1 MFFFQ
6 GVRAMVRRRS
16 AFTLIELLVVI
27 AVIAIL
33 IGLLLPAVQKVREAA
48 ARMSCSNNLKQI
60 GLALHNHH
68 DSVGHFPAS
77 RTGGNAFS
85 IHVFLLPYMEQTNI
99 YNSINF
105 NVSWNNAANGL
116 PMGAPVKT
124 YLCPSDPTSVTPAG
138 LAGNNYRANEGTVP
152 VYSWGASDTSGVN
165 ANMPPPN
172 GGFFRDSAYTFANIT
187 DGASTTAAFSEHL
200 KGDFS
205 NAVSSPSDTFQPGTY
220 PATADEALAECNAID
235 PTNMAYQGNSGV
247 GAPWIQSSHSI
258 TSYWHIAPPN
268 GRSCMFPPSR
278 IATSASSGHI
288 NGVNLVLFDGSVH
301 FVTNG
306 INLVT
311 WRALGTRNGGETL
324 GSDW

>member
-1 MFFFQ
+1 
-6 GVRAMVRRRS
+6 MVRRRS

-48 ARMSCSNNLKQI
+48 ARASCTNNLKQI

-85 IHVFLLPYMEQTNI
+85 VHVFLLPYMEQTPI
-99 YNSINF
+99 YKSINF
-105 NVSWNNAANGL
+105 NASWSDPSNAL
-116 PMGAPVKT
+116 PTGATVKS
-124 YLCPSDPTSVTPAG
+124 YLCPSDPMSAMLPAG
-138 LAGNNYRANEGTVP
+138 WAGNNYRANEGTIP
-152 VYSWGASDTSGVN
+152 VYSWGASDTAGVN
-165 ANMPPPN
+165 AAMPPPN

-187 DGASTTAAFSEHL
+187 DGAANTAAFSEHL
-200 KGDFS
+200 IGDFS
-205 NAVSSPSDTFQPGTY
+205 NAVSSSCDTFQPGTY

-235 PTNMAYQGNSGV
+235 PTNLAFQGNSGV
-247 GAPWIQSSHSI
+247 GAPWIHSSHSI

-288 NGVNLVLFDGSVH
+288 GGVNVVLFDGSVH

-306 INLVT
+306 INLAT
-311 WRALGTRNGGETL
+311 WRALGTRNGGEAL